1 MLEAIKAA
9 IASAITLDE
18 VEAIQA
24 QIEELAEAISKLQ
37 DEAQERYEEL
47 EAEAEEAQA
56 AIDAAEEAAYE
67 AEELART
74 GEKVGEL
81 KVTTDRGE
89 AIISKHRKTY
99 EVTLL
104 HHFYGQCEY
113 YELPATTPE
122 TDVISKAEFNL
133 NEWPFEIRGYCGWY
147 GDTKV
152 EVSPEEIL
160 LKGIEAARQE
170 KLNLLFQNN

>member
-9 IASAITLDE
+9 IASANTLDE
-18 VEAIQA
+18 VAAIQA
-24 QIEELAEAISKLQ
+24 QLEELAEAISQAQ

-47 EAEAEEAQA
+47 EAEAGEAQA
-56 AIDAAEEAAYE
+56 AIDAVEEAAYE

-81 KVTTDRGE
+81 KVVTDKGE

-122 TDVISKAEFNL
+122 ADVLSKAEFQL
-133 NEWPFEIRGYCGWY
+133 TEWPFEIRPYYGWR
-147 GDTKV
+147 GDTRV
-152 EVSPEEIL
+152 EVTAEEIL
-160 LKGIEAARQE
+160 AKGIEAARQE
-170 KLNLLFQNN
+170 KLNLLFPKN